1 MKSLAVTVLLL
12 LCILTLSVLNHVYV
26 SDAVREMKELLNS
39 LPAIDDASCHA
50 YAEQIDTYWAERE
63 QVLKMSIAYPL
74 IDRVCEQASLLVAC
88 AEIRDVYGF
97 HGARAL
103 LYDALEDLMR
113 AERIS
118 L

>member
-1 MKSLAVTVLLL
+1 MKSLAATIFLL
-12 LCILTLSVLNHVYV
+12 LCVLTLSVLNHVYV
-26 SDAVREMKELLNS
+26 SSAVSGMEALLDSMPEINDATCRAHAEE
-39 LPAIDDASCHA
+39 IDA
-50 YAEQIDTYWAERE
+50 YWAKRE
-63 QVLKMSIAYPL
+63 EVLKMSIAYPL

-88 AEIRDVYGF
+88 AEIGDVYGF
-97 HGARAL
+97 YGARAL

>member
-1 MKSLAVTVLLL
+1 MKSLAATVLLL

-26 SDAVREMKELLNS
+26 SNAVNEMGELLDS
-39 LPAIDDASCHA
+39 LPTVDDASCRAHA
-50 YAEQIDTYWAERE
+50 ARINSYWAERE
-63 QVLKMSIAYPL
+63 EVLKMSIAYPL
-74 IDRVCEQASLLVAC
+74 IDRVCEQTSLLVAC
-88 AEIRDVYGF
+88 AEIGDVYGF